1 MPSYVA
7 PGDAYSVHVRSVDNT
22 SIKDFSDQ
30 VFSIV
35 EMAQPLWP
43 ADNYPTP
50 FNPET
55 TIRFSLPTPSQVK
68 VQVYGALGQPV
79 STLVGG
85 YRAAGAHQVRFAAS
99 HLGSGYYLFR
109 IETSKQTLVH
119 SMLLLIVESRKGGGR
134 YGPALEA
141 STGPYRRLYVLA
153 ERLEPPSPL
162 QQKMLHQLALIVEIS
177 PRQRAI
183 FPLLIE

>member
-1 MPSYVA
+1 MDRIINTIATTAPNTGFYSWSVPSYVA
-7 PGDAYSVHVRSVDNT
+7 PGDAYSVRVRSVDNT

-35 EMAQPLWP
+35 ETAQPLLA
-43 ADNYPTP
+43 ADNYPNP

-68 VQVYGALGQPV
+68 VQVYDALGQRV
-79 STLVGG
+79 STLVDG

-119 SMLLLIVESRKGGGR
+119 SMLLLK
-134 YGPALEA
+134 
-141 STGPYRRLYVLA
+141 
-153 ERLEPPSPL
+153 
-162 QQKMLHQLALIVEIS
+162 
-177 PRQRAI
+177 
-183 FPLLIE
+183 